1 MNPRHLVPFGLLEP
15 NKPRH
20 FRETLRAAWDN
31 RDALPYAWRILRDGV
46 CDGCS
51 LGPYGLRDNVIPGMH
66 LCTTRLGLLRLNT
79 MGGLD
84 PAALA
89 DVASLERKSEAE
101 LRKLGRLPCPLL
113 REEGAAGFRR
123 ASWDEALAAIT
134 ERLRDVQGE
143 RMGFFATS
151 RGITNEAYYCFQ
163 KAARML
169 GSNHV
174 DLCSRLCHA
183 ASVSGLSDTLGVGA
197 PTCSLSDLIGAD
209 LVVLLG
215 TDLANNQPV
224 ATKYLERARRQGT
237 RVVVVNPYREPG
249 LERYWIPSLPWSA
262 LFGTPLM
269 DDFFQV
275 GVGGDI
281 AFLTGV
287 VKRLIELDA
296 VDEAFIAAR
305 TDGFAALRAHLMQLE
320 WAELEAAC
328 GLPHAEIDRF
338 ARLYADARHA
348 VFVYSMG
355 LTQHRFGSDNVR
367 AVVNLALARGMVGR
381 PKTGILPIRGHSGVQ
396 GGGECGV
403 DPGKLPGGI
412 AIGSEAQALVE
423 QLWGRP
429 IPRTPGRRAPALV
442 DAAGRGEVDLLYSL
456 GGNLLDTLPDREHAR
471 RALANVRVRI
481 HQDLVV
487 NPSALIPAGLVV
499 LLPAQTRYEQAGGGT
514 STNTERRIRFSPEI
528 EGHPQVGS
536 SKPEWE
542 IPCLVARAIRPE
554 LDAVL
559 SPRGPAEIRGEM
571 ARAMPTYA
579 GVEELSEKGDWIQ
592 WGGPQLFRD
601 GFPGMPDGRARFSCL
616 ALPDVAI
623 PEGRFYLT
631 TRRGKQF
638 NSMVYRSSDPLTGAE
653 RDAVFMN
660 ADDARALALADG
672 AAVELR
678 SETGSFRGRV
688 RISKVK
694 ARTLQVFWPEGNVL
708 IPRRYDPDSG
718 EPDYNAFVEVKS
730 SF

>member
-1 MNPRHLVPFGLLEP
+1 MKPRHLVPFGLLEP

-20 FRETLRAAWDN
+20 FRETLRVAWEN

-79 MGGLD
+79 MGALD
-84 PAALA
+84 PRALE
-89 DVASLERKSEAE
+89 DVSLLETKSEAE
-101 LRKLGRLPCPLL
+101 LRKLGRLPTPLL
-113 REEGAAGFRR
+113 REGDEPGFR
-123 ASWDEALAAIT
+123 AVTWGEALAALA
-134 ERLRDVQGE
+134 ERLGDVPGE

-151 RGITNEAYYCFQ
+151 RGITNEAYYTFQ
-163 KAARML
+163 KAARLL

-197 PTCSLSDLIGAD
+197 PTCSLSDLIGTD
-209 LVVLLG
+209 LVVLMG

-224 ATKYLERARRQGT
+224 ATKYLERARREGT

-275 GVGGDI
+275 NVGGDI
-281 AFLTGV
+281 AFLSGV
-287 VKRLIELDA
+287 AKRVIELDA
-296 VDEAFIAAR
+296 VDASFVAQR
-305 TDGFAALRAHLMQLE
+305 TEGFDALRAHLAKLP
-320 WAELEAAC
+320 WPAIEAAC

-338 ARLYADARHA
+338 AQLYARARNA

-367 AVVNLALARGMVGR
+367 AVVNLALLRGMLGR
-381 PKTGILPIRGHSGVQ
+381 PKAGIIPIRGHSGVQ

-412 AIGSEAQALVE
+412 AIGSEAQALME
-423 QLWGRP
+423 QLWGHP

-481 HQDLVV
+481 HHDLVV
-487 NPSALIPAGLVV
+487 NPSALIPAGLVE

-528 EGHPQVGS
+528 EGHPQVGTS
-536 SKPEWE
+536 RPEWE

-554 LDAVL
+554 LESVL
-559 SPRGPAEIRGEM
+559 APRDPAEIRREM

-592 WGGPQLFRD
+592 WGGPQLFRE
-601 GFPGMPDGRARFSCL
+601 GFPGMPGGRARLSCL
-616 ALPDVAI
+616 ALPDTAI

-638 NSMVYRSSDPLTGAE
+638 NSMVHKSSDPLTGAA

-660 ADDARALALADG
+660 ENDARALGLGDG
-672 AAVELR
+672 APVELR
-678 SETGSFRGRV
+678 SETGTFRGRV
-688 RISKVK
+688 RLSDVK

-718 EPDYNAFVEVKS
+718 EPDYNAFVEVRS

>member
-20 FRETLRAAWDN
+20 FRETLRAAWEN

-66 LCTTRLGLLRLNT
+66 LCTTRLALLRLNT
-79 MGGLD
+79 MGALD
-84 PAALA
+84 PAALV
-89 DVASLERKSEAE
+89 DVAALAQKSEAE
-101 LRKLGRLPCPLL
+101 LRQLGRLPCPLL
-113 REEGAAGFRR
+113 REEGASGFRP
-123 ASWDEALAAIT
+123 ASWDDALAAIA
-134 ERLRDVQGE
+134 ERLRDVPGE

-183 ASVSGLSDTLGVGA
+183 ASVSGLGDTLGVGA

-262 LFGTPLM
+262 VFGTPLM

-281 AFLTGV
+281 AFLSGV
-287 VKRLIELDA
+287 VKRLIELGA

-305 TDGFAALRAHLMQLE
+305 TDGFAALRAQLAKLE
-320 WAELEAAC
+320 WPALEAAC

-338 ARLYADARHA
+338 ARLYAGARHA

-367 AVVNLALARGMVGR
+367 AVVNLALARGMIGR

-403 DPGKLPGGI
+403 DPAKLPGGTP
-412 AIGSEAQALVE
+412 IGSEGQALVE
-423 QLWGRP
+423 QLWGRA

-471 RALANVRVRI
+471 RALASVRVRI

-554 LDAVL
+554 LDPVL
-559 SPRGPAEIRGEM
+559 SPRGPAEIRSEM
-571 ARAMPTYA
+571 GRAMPTYA
-579 GVEELSEKGDWIQ
+579 GVEDLSEKGDWIQ

-616 ALPDVAI
+616 ALPDVAV

-660 ADDARALALADG
+660 ADDARALGLAEG

-678 SETGSFRGRV
+678 SETGAFRGRV
-688 RISKVK
+688 RISKLK

-730 SF
+730 SL

>member
-1 MNPRHLVPFGLLEP
+1 MKPRHLVPFGLLEP
-15 NKPRH
+15 HKPRH
-20 FRETLRAAWDN
+20 FRETLRVLWQN
-31 RDALPYAWRILRDGV
+31 RDSLPYAWRILRDGV

-66 LCTTRLGLLRLNT
+66 LCTTRLTLLRLNT
-79 MGGLD
+79 MGALD
-84 PAALA
+84 PAALR
-89 DVASLERKSEAE
+89 DVRALERSSEAE
-101 LRKLGRLPCPLL
+101 LRALGRLPCPLV
-113 REEGAAGFRR
+113 REGDEPGFR
-123 ASWDEALAAIT
+123 AVSWDDALAAIAT
-134 ERLRDVQGE
+134 RLRGVPGE

-151 RGITNEAYYCFQ
+151 RGITNEAYYTFQ
-163 KAARML
+163 KAARLL

-215 TDLANNQPV
+215 TDLPNNQPV
-224 ATKYLERARRQGT
+224 ATKYLERARREGT
-237 RVVVVNPYREPG
+237 RIVVVNPYREPG
-249 LERYWIPSLPWSA
+249 LERYWIPSVPMSA

-269 DDFFQV
+269 DDFFQIN
-275 GVGGDI
+275 VGGDI
-281 AFLTGV
+281 AFLSGV

-296 VDEAFIAAR
+296 IDERFVAER
-305 TDGFAALRAHLMQLE
+305 TDGFYALRDHLAKLE
-320 WAELEAAC
+320 WAAIEAAA
-328 GLPHAEIDRF
+328 GVPHADIDRF
-338 ARLYADARHA
+338 AKLYAGARHA

-412 AIGSEAQALVE
+412 PVGSEAQAQLE
-423 QLWGRP
+423 QLWGHS
-429 IPRTPGRRAPALV
+429 IPRQPGRRAPALV

-456 GGNLLDTLPDREHAR
+456 GGNLLDTLPDRDHAR
-471 RALANVRVRI
+471 SALSKVRVRI

-528 EGHPQVGS
+528 EGHPQVGTA
-536 SKPEWE
+536 KAEWE
-542 IPCLVARAIRPE
+542 IPCVVARHIRPE
-554 LDAVL
+554 LASVL
-559 SPRGPAEIRGEM
+559 SPSGPAEIRHEM
-571 ARAMPTYA
+571 GRAMPTYA

-592 WGGPQLFRD
+592 WGGPQLFRE
-601 GFPGMPDGRARFSCL
+601 GFPNMPGGRARFSAL
-616 ALPDVAI
+616 ELPDTAI

-638 NSMVYRSSDPLTGAE
+638 NSMVYRRDDPLTGAE
-653 RDAVFMN
+653 RDAVFMSP
-660 ADDARALALADG
+660 DDASRLGLDHG
-672 AAVELR
+672 SPVELR
-678 SETGSFRGRV
+678 SETGTFRGRV
-688 RISKVK
+688 RVADVK
-694 ARTLQVFWPEGNVL
+694 ARTLQVFWPEGNTL

-718 EPDYNAFVEVKS
+718 EPDYNAFVEVRS
-730 SF
+730 SS